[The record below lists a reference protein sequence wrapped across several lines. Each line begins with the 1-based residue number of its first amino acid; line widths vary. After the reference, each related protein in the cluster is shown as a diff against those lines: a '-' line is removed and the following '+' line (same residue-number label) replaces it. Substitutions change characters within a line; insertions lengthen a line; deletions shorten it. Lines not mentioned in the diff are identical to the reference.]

1 MSIFVKELCKDWNC
15 FEDHKKEK
23 EFRELN
29 AKKAEKK
36 QEFLFIFTFVFI
48 KKCAIIDIVLKTTKK
63 EGIPRIENHENAET
77 MSCETT

>member
-1 MSIFVKELCKDWNC
+1 M
-15 FEDHKKEK
+15 
-23 EFRELN
+23 N